1 MIRRTKL
8 NMSKGAL
15 NKMKSFRLIPALLAA
30 AMLVGCVPSNEGG
43 TELTQETQ
51 QDEKTETT
59 IIPSIQIDESYYKTL
74 IPYKES
80 ASRGLVVS
88 NIYTKY
94 DMQEVEAGLMRLSHH
109 EFDTENYYFQEGQY
123 LAEST
128 VSSWLARSSQT
139 EDGLNPPTTDTM
151 TPEERAKKA
160 PIYLSHIVE
169 QNYLT
174 KTKDNKVKLGGISI
188 GLALNSIYY
197 YQKEQYG
204 EYYEEPISES
214 ELVEQGKKMAAEIV
228 SRLRTRDELKDIPIV
243 VGLFKQQA
251 RNQIIPGAYFSYG
264 VAKAGQNNIADW
276 EGIDENY
283 VLFPTDDSQDV
294 YRDVSKNFK
303 IFKQDVDKYFSN
315 YTSVIGTGF
324 YRNKEIQKLTIEI
337 PIQFFGKAE
346 IIGFTQYLTGI
357 LINRFN
363 NIHVEVSIT
372 SVNGPEA
379 LINKKAN
386 DTDPYVHVYE

>member
-1 MIRRTKL
+1 
-8 NMSKGAL
+8 
-15 NKMKSFRLIPALLAA
+15 MKSFRLIPAIVAA
-30 AMLVGCVPSNEGG
+30 AMLVGCVPSDKKE

-51 QDEKTETT
+51 QKEKAETT

-94 DMQEVEAGLMRLSHH
+94 DMKEVESGLMRLSQN
-109 EFDTENYYFQEGQY
+109 EFDTDNYYFQEGQY

-151 TPEERAKKA
+151 TPEERATKA
-160 PIYLSHIVE
+160 PVYLSHIVE

-174 KTKDNKVKLGGISI
+174 KTNDNKVKLGGISI

-204 EYYEEPISES
+204 EYYEKPISES
-214 ELVEQGKKMAAEIV
+214 TLIEQGKKMAAEIV
-228 SRLRTRDELKDIPIV
+228 SRLRSREELKDVPIV

-251 RNQIIPGAYFSYG
+251 RNQIIPGTYFSYG
-264 VAKAGQNNIADW
+264 VAKAGQNSIADW

-294 YRDVSKNFK
+294 YRDINNNFK
-303 IFKQDVDKYFSN
+303 NFKQDVDKYFSN

-324 YRNKEIQKLTIEI
+324 YRNKQIQNLSIEI

-357 LINRFN
+357 LINQFD
-363 NIHVEVSIT
+363 NIHVEVSVT

-379 LINKKAN
+379 LIIKKAN
-386 DTDPYVHVYE
+386 DKDPYVHVYD

>member
-1 MIRRTKL
+1 
-8 NMSKGAL
+8 
-15 NKMKSFRLIPALLAA
+15 MKSFRLIPAIVAA
-30 AMLVGCVPSNEGG
+30 AMLVGCVPSDKKE

-51 QDEKTETT
+51 QKEKAETT

-94 DMQEVEAGLMRLSHH
+94 DMKEVESGLMRLSQN
-109 EFDTENYYFQEGQY
+109 EFDTDNYYFQEGQY

-151 TPEERAKKA
+151 TPEERATKA
-160 PIYLSHIVE
+160 PVYLSHIVE

-214 ELVEQGKKMAAEIV
+214 TLIEQGKKMAAEIV
-228 SRLRTRDELKDIPIV
+228 SRLRSREELKDVPIV

-251 RNQIIPGAYFSYG
+251 RNQIIPGTYFSYG
-264 VAKAGQNNIADW
+264 VAKAGQNSIADW

-294 YRDVSKNFK
+294 YRDVNNNFK
-303 IFKQDVDKYFSN
+303 NFKQDVDKYFSN

-324 YRNKEIQKLTIEI
+324 YRNKQIQNLSIEI

-357 LINRFN
+357 LINQFD
-363 NIHVEVSIT
+363 NIHVEVSVT

-379 LINKKAN
+379 LIIKKAN
-386 DTDPYVHVYE
+386 DKDPYVHVYD

>member
-1 MIRRTKL
+1 
-8 NMSKGAL
+8 
-15 NKMKSFRLIPALLAA
+15 MKSFRLIPAIVAA
-30 AMLVGCVPSNEGG
+30 AMLVGCVPSDKKE

-51 QDEKTETT
+51 QKEKAETT

-94 DMQEVEAGLMRLSHH
+94 DMKEVESGLMRLSQN
-109 EFDTENYYFQEGQY
+109 EFDTDNYYFQEGQY

-151 TPEERAKKA
+151 TPEERATKA
-160 PIYLSHIVE
+160 PVYLSHIVE

-204 EYYEEPISES
+204 EYYEKPISES
-214 ELVEQGKKMAAEIV
+214 TLIEQGKKMATEIV
-228 SRLRTRDELKDIPIV
+228 SRLRSREELKDVPIV

-251 RNQIIPGAYFSYG
+251 RNQIIPGTYFSYG
-264 VAKAGQNNIADW
+264 VAKAGQNSIADW

-294 YRDVSKNFK
+294 YRDVNNNFK
-303 IFKQDVDKYFSN
+303 NFKQDVDKYFSN

-324 YRNKEIQKLTIEI
+324 YRNKQIQNLSIEI

-357 LINRFN
+357 LINQFD
-363 NIHVEVSIT
+363 NIHVEVSVT

-379 LINKKAN
+379 LIIKKAN
-386 DTDPYVHVYE
+386 DKDPYVHVYD

>member
-1 MIRRTKL
+1 
-8 NMSKGAL
+8 
-15 NKMKSFRLIPALLAA
+15 MKSFRLIPAIVAA
-30 AMLVGCVPSNEGG
+30 AMLVGCVPSDKKE

-51 QDEKTETT
+51 QKEKAETT

-94 DMQEVEAGLMRLSHH
+94 DMKEVESGLMRLSQN

-151 TPEERAKKA
+151 TPEERATKA
-160 PIYLSHIVE
+160 PVYLSHIVE

-188 GLALNSIYY
+188 GLSLNSIYY

-204 EYYEEPISES
+204 EYYEEPISEAT
-214 ELVEQGKKMAAEIV
+214 LIEQGKKMAAEIV
-228 SRLRTRDELKDIPIV
+228 SRLRSREELKDVPIV

-283 VLFPTDDSQDV
+283 VLFPTDDSQDI
-294 YRDVSKNFK
+294 YRDVNNNFK
-303 IFKQDVDKYFSN
+303 NFKQDVDKYFSN

-324 YRNKEIQKLTIEI
+324 YRNKQIQNLSIEI

-357 LINRFN
+357 LINQFD
-363 NIHVEVSIT
+363 NIHVEVSVT

-379 LINKKAN
+379 LIIKKAN
-386 DTDPYVHVYE
+386 DKDPYVHVYD

>member
-1 MIRRTKL
+1 
-8 NMSKGAL
+8 
-15 NKMKSFRLIPALLAA
+15 MKSFRLIPAIVAA
-30 AMLVGCVPSNEGG
+30 AMLVGCVPSDKKE

-51 QDEKTETT
+51 QKEKAETT

-94 DMQEVEAGLMRLSHH
+94 DMKEVESGLMRLSQN

-139 EDGLNPPTTDTM
+139 EDGLNPLTTDTM
-151 TPEERAKKA
+151 TPEERATKA
-160 PIYLSHIVE
+160 PVYLSHIVE

-214 ELVEQGKKMAAEIV
+214 TLIEQGKKMAAEIV
-228 SRLRTRDELKDIPIV
+228 SRLRSREELKDVPIV

-251 RNQIIPGAYFSYG
+251 RNQIIPGTYFSYG
-264 VAKAGQNNIADW
+264 VAKAGQNSIADW

-294 YRDVSKNFK
+294 YRDVNNNFK
-303 IFKQDVDKYFSN
+303 NFKQDVDKYFSN

-324 YRNKEIQKLTIEI
+324 YRNKQIQNLSIEI

-357 LINRFN
+357 LINQFD
-363 NIHVEVSIT
+363 NIHVEVSVT

-379 LINKKAN
+379 LIIKKAN
-386 DTDPYVHVYE
+386 DKDPYVHIYD

>member
-1 MIRRTKL
+1 
-8 NMSKGAL
+8 
-15 NKMKSFRLIPALLAA
+15 MKSFRLIPAIVAA
-30 AMLVGCVPSNEGG
+30 AMLVGCVPSDKKE

-51 QDEKTETT
+51 QKEKAETT

-94 DMQEVEAGLMRLSHH
+94 DMKEVESGLMRLSQN

-151 TPEERAKKA
+151 TPEERATKA
-160 PIYLSHIVE
+160 PVYLSHIVE

-214 ELVEQGKKMAAEIV
+214 TLIEQGKKMAAEIV
-228 SRLRTRDELKDIPIV
+228 SRLRSREELKEVPIV

-251 RNQIIPGAYFSYG
+251 RNQIIPGTYFSYG
-264 VAKAGQNNIADW
+264 VAKAGQNSIADW

-294 YRDVSKNFK
+294 YRDVNNNFK
-303 IFKQDVDKYFSN
+303 NFKQDVDKYFSN

-324 YRNKEIQKLTIEI
+324 YRNKQIQNLSIEI

-357 LINRFN
+357 LINQFD
-363 NIHVEVSIT
+363 NIHVEVSVT

-379 LINKKAN
+379 LIIKKAN
-386 DTDPYVHVYE
+386 DKDPYVHVYD

>member
-1 MIRRTKL
+1 
-8 NMSKGAL
+8 
-15 NKMKSFRLIPALLAA
+15 MKSFRLIPAIVAA
-30 AMLVGCVPSNEGG
+30 AMLVGCVPSDKKE

-51 QDEKTETT
+51 QKEKAETT

-94 DMQEVEAGLMRLSHH
+94 DMKEVESGLMRLSQN

-139 EDGLNPPTTDTM
+139 EDGLNPPTTETM
-151 TPEERAKKA
+151 TPEERATKA
-160 PIYLSHIVE
+160 PVYLSHIVE

-188 GLALNSIYY
+188 GLSLNSIYY

-204 EYYEEPISES
+204 EYYEEPISEAT
-214 ELVEQGKKMAAEIV
+214 LIEQGKKMAAEIV
-228 SRLRTRDELKDIPIV
+228 SRLRSREELKDVPIV

-283 VLFPTDDSQDV
+283 VLFPTDDSQDI
-294 YRDVSKNFK
+294 YRDVNNNFK
-303 IFKQDVDKYFSN
+303 NFKQDVDKYFSN

-324 YRNKEIQKLTIEI
+324 YRNKQIQNLSIEI

-357 LINRFN
+357 LINQFD
-363 NIHVEVSIT
+363 NIHVEVSVT

-379 LINKKAN
+379 LIIKKAN
-386 DTDPYVHVYE
+386 DKDPYVHVYD

>member
-1 MIRRTKL
+1 
-8 NMSKGAL
+8 
-15 NKMKSFRLIPALLAA
+15 MKSFRLIPAIVAA
-30 AMLVGCVPSNEGG
+30 AMLVGCVPSDKEE

-51 QDEKTETT
+51 QKEKAETT

-94 DMQEVEAGLMRLSHH
+94 DMKEVESGLMRLSQN

-151 TPEERAKKA
+151 TPEERAIKA
-160 PIYLSHIVE
+160 PVYLSHIVE

-204 EYYEEPISES
+204 EYYEKPISDS
-214 ELVEQGKKMAAEIV
+214 TLVEQGKKMAAEIV

-251 RNQIIPGAYFSYG
+251 RNQIIPGTYFSYG
-264 VAKAGQNNIADW
+264 VAKAGQNNIAEW

-283 VLFPTDDSQDV
+283 VLFPTGDSQDV
-294 YRDVSKNFK
+294 YRDINNNFK
-303 IFKQDVDKYFSN
+303 NFKQDVDKYFSN

-324 YRNKEIQKLTIEI
+324 YRNKQIQNLSIEI

-357 LINRFN
+357 LINQFD
-363 NIHVEVSIT
+363 NIHVEVSVT

-379 LINKKAN
+379 LIIKKAN
-386 DTDPYVHVYE
+386 DKDPFVHVYD